1 MGYCCAFSTE
11 QCTWA
16 SNGKR
21 FRSFEI
27 GRYTAALEKNV
38 RKVILTCAVKEIR
51 VNYSSEDG
59 TDIPF
64 KESTEDENRVENGK

>member
-1 MGYCCAFSTE
+1 M
-11 QCTWA
+11 
-16 SNGKR
+16 
-21 FRSFEI
+21 
-27 GRYTAALEKNV
+27 

-51 VNYSSEDG
+51 VNYPSEDG